1 MSDSRYILGLDLNDN
16 MSQISYFELNSS
28 APETVVND
36 ADREKLGIP
45 TVLSKRKGVA
55 QWEIGTAA
63 IDAASTGGATL
74 LNHLMSFA
82 AAGAKLEIEGEAY
95 DATDLLILF
104 VRRSLNLL
112 SIIMSPDQVETMVI
126 TVASLE
132 GRLVDVVDKIADA
145 MPIPKEKIII
155 QTYEESIFYYMLH
168 QPAELWEYEVSVFDY
183 SDTCL
188 RIYQMWMNRG
198 TTPIVAF
205 VDKYDF
211 PEIKMPK
218 EMMEDEPSEEKE
230 ARLDEKILRL
240 VHEFYAGKAV
250 STIFLV
256 GEGFEGG
263 WCDKTLKYLFLGN
276 NRRVFQGRNLYSKGA
291 CYCGR
296 DKLNPCYL
304 NKSFV
309 FLGRDKLK
317 FNLGIKMN
325 VAGKEEYLA
334 IADAGENWYDSG
346 VTYEFL
352 LGETK
357 SIPLIITPLDGKGTE
372 QIEIELTGLV
382 DRPPRASRQRL
393 KVEFAS
399 ESKMKIQVTD
409 LGFGEFYPSTGKT
422 WEKIIEMV

>member
-1 MSDSRYILGLDLNDN
+1 MSDSRYILGIDLNDN

-36 ADREKLGIP
+36 ADKEKLGIP

-63 IDAASTGGATL
+63 IDAAASGNATL

-112 SIIMSPDQVETMVI
+112 SMIMNPDQVETMVI
-126 TVASLE
+126 TVASLD
-132 GRLVDVVDKIADA
+132 GKLVDVVDRIADA

-168 QPAELWEYEVSVFDY
+168 QPGELWEYEVSVFDY

-198 TTPIVAF
+198 TTPVVAF
-205 VDKYDF
+205 VDKNDF
-211 PEIKMPK
+211 PQIKMPK
-218 EMMEDEPSEEKE
+218 EMMEEEESEEKA
-230 ARLDEKILRL
+230 ARLDEQILRL

-263 WCDKTLKYLFLGN
+263 WCDKTLKYLFMGK

-296 DKLNPCYL
+296 DKFSPCYL
-304 NKSFV
+304 NKNFV

-317 FNLGIKMN
+317 FNLGIRMN
-325 VAGKEEYLA
+325 VGGKEEYLA

-346 VTYEFL
+346 VSYEFL

-357 SIPLIITPLDGKGTE
+357 SVPLVITPLDGKGTE
-372 QIEIELTGLV
+372 EIEIELTGLV
-382 DRPPRASRQRL
+382 DRPPRASRQRIN
-393 KVEFAS
+393 VEFTS
-399 ESKMKIQVTD
+399 EDRMKIQVTD
-409 LGFGEFYPSTGKT
+409 LGFGEFYPSTGKV

>member
-1 MSDSRYILGLDLNDN
+1 MSDSRYVLGLDLNDN
-16 MSQISYFELNSS
+16 MSQISYFELNSA

-36 ADREKLGIP
+36 ADKEKLGIP

-63 IDAASTGGATL
+63 IDAAATGNATL
-74 LNHLMSFA
+74 ISRIMSFA

-112 SIIMSPDQVETMVI
+112 SMIMSPEDVEVMVI
-126 TVASLE
+126 TVASLD
-132 GRLVDVVDKIADA
+132 GKLVDVVDRIADA
-145 MPIPKEKIII
+145 MPIPKDKIII

-188 RIYQMWMNRG
+188 RIYQMWMNRS
-198 TTPIVAF
+198 TTPVVAF
-205 VDKYDF
+205 VDKNDF
-211 PEIKMPK
+211 SEIKMPK
-218 EMMEDEPSEEKE
+218 EMMEEEESEEKA

-256 GEGFEGG
+256 GEGFEGN
-263 WCDKTLKYLFLGN
+263 WCDKTLKYLFMGK

-296 DKLNPCYL
+296 DKINPCYL
-304 NKSFV
+304 NKNFV

-325 VAGKEEYLA
+325 VGGKEEYLTV
-334 IADAGENWYDSG
+334 ADAGENWYDSG

-357 SIPLIITPLDGKGTE
+357 SVPLLITPLDGKGVE
-372 QIEIELTGLV
+372 EIEVELTGLV
-382 DRPPRASRQRL
+382 DRPPRASRMRL
-393 KVEFAS
+393 NVEFES
-399 ESKMKIQVTD
+399 EDRMKIVVTD
-409 LGFGEFYPSTGKT
+409 LGFGEFYPSTGKS